1 MSAPSA
7 ESGTTPPPGGP
18 GDPGHVATAGLSLS
32 PFRGLRYVPERVGTL
47 AAVTSPPYD
56 VVDPHRRL
64 SLETADPHNVVR
76 LILPRPEPEDTGERP
91 DRDTRYRHAA
101 RLLRRWLSEGVLAP
115 DPKPA
120 LYVYEQ
126 RTAADSPTGE
136 LLQRGLIGALAVSGR
151 EGGVVLPHEDVMPRP
166 VADRVGLMRTTR
178 ANLEPLLLTY
188 RGKGGAAAVIERTIE
203 REPLLTT
210 TTSDGTRHRLWAV
223 TDPAQLAEVT
233 RDLATCRALIA
244 DGHHR
249 WEMYL
254 RLQRE
259 HRHLPFSPWD
269 RGMVLLVDTA
279 RYPLRVRAIHRV
291 LFRLPLERALAALST
306 SEDGWR
312 LEKLA
317 GDLNDALAALAE
329 AKQAGGNAFVLTA
342 GDSVY
347 HLLTAPTRRCST
359 PRWPRRSPRS
369 GGTWTPP
376 CCTPPCW
383 STSGRFPTV
392 PTTSATCTPPWPPSG
407 RPPEPAAPPCCCT
420 RWTRVWC
427 AGSPSRGSRCRASP
441 PPSGPSPRAGWCC
454 GAWNWADPPS
464 RRAPSRRTEDGQ
476 RADNQREE
484 APARSGGSLLPCQVT
499 CSATQLAQRSCSR
512 SRMARAT
519 SASSASSISRSSSS

>member
-7 ESGTTPPPGGP
+7 ESGAKTSPGGP
-18 GDPGHVATAGLSLS
+18 GDPGRVAAAGLSLS

-64 SLETADPHNVVR
+64 GLETADPHNVVR

-101 RLLRRWLSEGVLAP
+101 RLLKKWLREGVLAP
-115 DPKPA
+115 DPQPA

-126 RTAADSPTGE
+126 RARDDGPTGE

-188 RGKGGAAAVIERTIE
+188 RGGGGAAGVIERTVQG
-203 REPLLTT
+203 EPLLTT
-210 TTSDGTRHRLWAV
+210 TTSDGTHHRLWAV
-223 TDPAQLAEVT
+223 TDPAELAEVT

-291 LFRLPLERALAALST
+291 LYRLPLEQALAALD
-306 SEDGWR
+306 EGGWTLR
-312 LEKLA
+312 ELRGPLEQ
-317 GDLNDALAALAE
+317 ALAALTE
-329 AKQAGGNAFVLTA
+329 AKAAGGNAFLLTA

-347 HLLTAPTRRCST
+347 HLLTGPDDALLDATVPKDRPEEWRRLDATVLHST
-359 PRWPRRSPRS
+359 LLEHVWRVPDGPDDIGYLHAAAAAEREAART
-369 GGTWTPP
+369 GGTAVLLHPVDEGVVRRLAEQGVTMPRK
-376 CCTPPCW
+376 
-383 STSGRFPTV
+383 STSFGPK
-392 PTTSATCTPPWPPSG
+392 PATG
-407 RPPEPAAPPCCCT
+407 L
-420 RWTRVWC
+420 VL
-427 AGSPSRGSRCRASP
+427 
-441 PPSGPSPRAGWCC
+441 
-454 GAWNWADPPS
+454 
-464 RRAPSRRTEDGQ
+464 
-476 RADNQREE
+476 
-484 APARSGGSLLPCQVT
+484 RSLELG
-499 CSATQLAQRSCSR
+499 
-512 SRMARAT
+512 
-519 SASSASSISRSSSS
+519 